1 MKISSMPMNWN
12 PYYMVPNVPSFFDHS
27 YLDQFC
33 FWGCAESG
41 GLQNPHFQEKP
52 RSSDA
57 VSTKKEKGKA
67 SNKELF
73 KPLIIKKAS
82 EALQKLVEEFEKNSN
97 SWVKDEV
104 VFEKA
109 DKSANPPGH
118 VPKKQRANFIGVS
131 KNGANWQS
139 LIVIN
144 NVKVYLGT
152 YKTQEEAA
160 RTFDFHSMVVKY
172 KSARVN
178 YDYTARDFMK
188 MIEIFDRNNNEFI
201 ANLYLTST

>member
-1 MKISSMPMNWN
+1 MKISNMPMNWN
-12 PYYMVPNVPSFFDHS
+12 PYYIVPNVPSLDHS
-27 YLDQFC
+27 YLEQFC
-33 FWGCAESG
+33 FWGCFESV
-41 GLQNPHFQEKP
+41 GLQDPHFQEKA
-52 RSSDA
+52 RSSDS
-57 VSTKKEKGKA
+57 VSTKKKGKA

-73 KPLIIKKAS
+73 KPLIIKKAN
-82 EALQKLVEEFEKNSN
+82 EALQKLVEEFDQNSN
-97 SWVKDEV
+97 SWANREV

-152 YKTQEEAA
+152 YKTQKEAA
-160 RTFDFHSMVVKY
+160 ITFDFHSMVVKY

-178 YDYTARDFMK
+178 YDYWAREFMK
-188 MIEIFDRNNNEFI
+188 MIEIFHRNNNEFI
-201 ANLYLTST
+201 ANLYLTSK